1 MATKM
6 CGILC
11 VIGRGFAKTSFLKH
25 RGPDASRVVEHGNV
39 TMVFN
44 RLAINDTSEDG
55 MQPFKRGDKTLM
67 CNGEIYN
74 HKKFAVN
81 KLSKSDCEV
90 LLPLIEEYGFFSAM
104 KQISGEFAV
113 CMTDG
118 EQVLASRDHMGIRP
132 MFFTKYDGGMALA
145 SEAKALLVYDSPIR
159 IFPPGHVYDSL
170 SDQFACWYPC
180 FWNPPFDK
188 SFYPG
193 DLKMTLIQSVK
204 ERMENSDCPVGF
216 LLSGGLDS
224 SLVCAIA
231 AKFSK
236 KPLRTFSI
244 GTKDSPDVKAA
255 RIVAEHLKTD
265 HTEVIFDIEEGLRCL
280 SNVIWSLESYDTT
293 TVRASVPMWLLARHI
308 SKETDIKVLL
318 SGEGSDEIFGGYLYF
333 HDAPSPNHFASEN
346 MRRLKLIH
354 QFDGLRADRC
364 IAAHGLELRVPF
376 LDKNVIEIGMR
387 IDPRLKAPK
396 NGIEKWVLRSA
407 FIDGFL
413 PDDILWR
420 QKNGM
425 SDAVGYSWVTEVK
438 KHAEATVTDKQFEVI
453 RCQAEEHNVPLTKEE
468 ALYRLTFWR
477 QFGHDD
483 DHLISEIWRPKW
495 TTETDPSATRL
506 KQFIQ

>member
-1 MATKM
+1 MGNM

-44 RLAINDTSEDG
+44 RLAINDTSDEG
-55 MQPFKRGDKTLM
+55 MQPFKRGDKMLM

-74 HKKFAVN
+74 HKKFHVN
-81 KLSKSDCEV
+81 KISKSDCEV
-90 LLPLIEEYGFFSAM
+90 LLPLIEEYGFFSAV
-104 KQISGEFAV
+104 KQISGEFAM

-118 EQVLASRDHMGIRP
+118 DQVLAARDHMGIRP

-145 SEAKALLVYDSPIR
+145 SEAKALLAYDSPIH

-170 SDQFACWYPC
+170 NDQFACWYPC
-180 FWNPPFDK
+180 FWNPPFEK
-188 SFYPG
+188 SFNPI
-193 DLKMTLIQSVK
+193 DLKLTFIKAVK
-204 ERMENSDCPVGF
+204 DRMENSDLPVGF

-236 KPLRTFSI
+236 GPIRTFSI

-255 RIVAEHLKTD
+255 RIVADHLKSN
-265 HTEVIFDIEEGLRCL
+265 HTEILFDIEEGIQRL
-280 SNVIWSLESYDTT
+280 SDVIWSLESYDTT
-293 TVRASVPMWLLARHI
+293 TVRASVPMWLLARYI
-308 SKETDIKVLL
+308 SQNTDIKVLL

-333 HDAPSPNHFASEN
+333 HDAPSPTHFASEN
-346 MRRLKLIH
+346 TRRLKLIH

-376 LDKNVIEIGMR
+376 LDKNVIEMGMR
-387 IDPRLKAPK
+387 IDPRMKAPK
-396 NGIEKWVLRSA
+396 NGIEKWVLRDA
-407 FIDGFL
+407 FDEGYL
-413 PDDILWR
+413 PNDILWR

-438 KHAEATVTDKQFEVI
+438 KHAESVITDEQFETL
-453 RCQAEEHNVPLTKEE
+453 RCQAEDHNVPLTKEE

-477 QFGHDD
+477 HFGHDD